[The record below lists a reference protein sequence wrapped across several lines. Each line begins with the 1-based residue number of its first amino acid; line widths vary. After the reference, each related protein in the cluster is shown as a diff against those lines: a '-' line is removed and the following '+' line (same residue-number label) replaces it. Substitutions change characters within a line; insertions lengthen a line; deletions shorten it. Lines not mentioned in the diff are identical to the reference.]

1 MHHGPPFGVM
11 STRTTHGNPIDAA
24 LRRAYRARQVLR
36 RGLPIL
42 RPLAARF
49 LWNGEE
55 R

>member
-11 STRTTHGNPIDAA
+11 STRTTHDNPIDAA
-24 LRRAYRARQVLR
+24 FRRAYRARQVSR
-36 RGLPIL
+36 PGLPIL
-42 RPLAARF
+42 RQRTARL

>member
-1 MHHGPPFGVM
+1 MHQGPTFGVM
-11 STRTTHGNPIDAA
+11 STRTTHDNPIDAA
-24 LRRAYRARQVLR
+24 LRRAHRARQVSR

-42 RPLAARF
+42 RPLTARL